1 MVPALALRGVL
12 VTVFSF
18 LSKVFSL
25 YDTYAKG
32 EDHRFIKKRSAR
44 GGGNAGWPWMARRI
58 ASATTNKQ
66 IDWRKYN
73 ASTFFNG

>member
-1 MVPALALRGVL
+1 MPALALRDVL

-44 GGGNAGWPWMARRI
+44 GEETLAGPGWLGELPVPQQI
-58 ASATTNKQ
+58 NK
-66 IDWRKYN
+66 
-73 ASTFFNG
+73 